1 MKERSGLR
9 KAPRRAAIGLVVFY
23 QRYVSVVT
31 RPSCRF
37 YPTCSGYMIEAIQ
50 RYGLFEG
57 GWKGLKR
64 LLRCHPFCKGGYDPV
79 S

>member
-1 MKERSGLR
+1 MRERSGLR
-9 KAPRRAAIGLVVFY
+9 EAPRRAAIGLVVFY
-23 QRYVSVVT
+23 RRYISAMT

-37 YPTCSGYMIEAIQ
+37 YPTCSSYMIEAIQ
-50 RYGLFEG
+50 RYGLLAG

-79 S
+79 T